1 MRSGNSLNNKR
12 SKQPA
17 IELLR
22 LIGAIL
28 VILAHSQLYP
38 VVGDTMNKGRLLI
51 STIMADDV
59 PIFILVTGFFFF
71 SRVKEDKDV
80 LPAYIYKL
88 KAYFINIWLP
98 SFIIMIVYCLYGIK
112 KFGADWT
119 NLWGFLFR
127 QTPGNHLWFVCTY
140 FQFVV
145 FFPLLAYVCRDERNR
160 NIARRIV
167 LLISVLGAVIA
178 DIQYAMNK
186 EMLDKE
192 TQFGL
197 SYTFIFLIL
206 GYEISVVLPKI
217 KKHFSHTIVLG
228 AVIYVSGIII
238 KYSMQILMFNRYN
251 VYENR
256 FRWLQCTPC
265 FITATGLFILVYSLN
280 DLLDSR
286 SAVSKTISFLGGKMF
301 YVFLVHQLV
310 IYQTAGIRNAL
321 LEINKGCMAFG
332 HLILYYIEY
341 AAIVFVI
348 SLATAFILDLIYT
361 YAIGKWLKKIIIKN

>member
-1 MRSGNSLNNKR
+1 MNNKR
-12 SKQPA
+12 PKQPA

-22 LIGAIL
+22 LIGATL

-38 VVGDTMNKGRLLI
+38 VVGDDMNKGRLLI

-71 SRVKEDKDV
+71 LRVNDDKDV

-88 KAYFINIWLP
+88 KTFFINIWIP
-98 SFIIMIVYCLYGIK
+98 SFIIMIVYCLHGIK
-112 KFGADWT
+112 RFGSDWT

-140 FQFVV
+140 FQFVI
-145 FFPLLAYVCRDERNR
+145 FFPLFAYVCRNERNR

-186 EMLDKE
+186 EMMDKE

-197 SYTFIFLIL
+197 SYTFVFLIL
-206 GYEISVVLPKI
+206 GYEISILLPKI
-217 KKHFSHTIVLG
+217 KKHFSHTAVLG
-228 AVIYVSGIII
+228 ALIYVSGFII
-238 KYSMQILMFNRYN
+238 KYALQILMFNRYN

-265 FITATGLFILVYSLN
+265 FITATGLFIFVYSFN
-280 DLLDSR
+280 DLLERNRTISR
-286 SAVSKTISFLGGKMF
+286 TISFLGGKMF

-310 IYQTAGIRNAL
+310 IYETSGIRNTL
-321 LEINKGCMAFG
+321 LEINKGGMVLG

-341 AAIVFVI
+341 VSIVFVI
-348 SLATAFILDLIYT
+348 SLAAAIILDLIYT